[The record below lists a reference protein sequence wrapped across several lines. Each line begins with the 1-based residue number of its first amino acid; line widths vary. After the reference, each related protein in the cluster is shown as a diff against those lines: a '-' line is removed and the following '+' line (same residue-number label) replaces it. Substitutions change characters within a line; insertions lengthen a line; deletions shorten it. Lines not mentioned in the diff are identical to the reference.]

1 MDIQL
6 RTLKK
11 RLINTLKNRPNACK
25 KNFKSLGKNSHLSQK
40 SYLMLEIRFSEL
52 AIAEMK
58 RFIQLYE
65 EGFFILYKDSGIW
78 AVDAII
84 DNYRQSAKRI
94 NEKIFSEIEYK
105 LKNKKVL
112 GRKENNKWNELSFY
126 VDERLIMVYFSE
138 DKKNKIRWIESIG
151 IDRKPIIF

>member
-1 MDIQL
+1 
-6 RTLKK
+6 
-11 RLINTLKNRPNACK
+11 
-25 KNFKSLGKNSHLSQK
+25 
-40 SYLMLEIRFSEL
+40 MLEIRFSEL
-52 AIAEMK
+52 ALAEMK

-94 NEKIFSEIEYK
+94 SEKIFSEIEQK
-105 LKNKKVL
+105 LKNEKVL
-112 GRKENNKWNELSFY
+112 GRKENTKWHELSFY
-126 VDERLIMVYFSE
+126 ADERLVVVYFSDDRE
-138 DKKNKIRWIESIG
+138 NKIRWIESIG

>member
-1 MDIQL
+1 
-6 RTLKK
+6 
-11 RLINTLKNRPNACK
+11 
-25 KNFKSLGKNSHLSQK
+25 
-40 SYLMLEIRFSEL
+40 MLEIRFSEL
-52 AIAEMK
+52 ALAEMK

-84 DNYRQSAKRI
+84 EQYRQSAKQL
-94 NEKIFSEIEYK
+94 NDKIFSEIEHK

-112 GRKENNKWNELSFY
+112 GRKETNQWQELTFY
-126 VDERLIMVYFSE
+126 VGDRLIVIYFTDDTRNS
-138 DKKNKIRWIESIG
+138 IRWVESVG

>member
-1 MDIQL
+1 
-6 RTLKK
+6 
-11 RLINTLKNRPNACK
+11 
-25 KNFKSLGKNSHLSQK
+25 
-40 SYLMLEIRFSEL
+40 MLEIRFSEL
-52 AIAEMK
+52 ALAEMK

-65 EGFFILYKDSGIW
+65 EGFFVLYKDSGIW

-94 NEKIFSEIEYK
+94 NDKIFSEIELK

-112 GRKENNKWNELSFY
+112 GRKENNKWHELSFY
-126 VDERLIMVYFSE
+126 VDERLIIIYFSDDQE
-138 DKKNKIRWIESIG
+138 NKIRLVESIG